1 MTGLLGQI
9 IGGGSLGTGEPDDWT
24 TYLAIRAA
32 WLSFVGGC
40 TQGEIAARLEVSPA
54 KVHRLIAYAQRA
66 GHVRFH
72 IEGRPLECLE
82 YEEAFSRRFGL
93 NNCIVA
99 PDLGA
104 GANDEAAAI
113 RSVGAAAGNLLAQIL
128 TGSGIAQVGVGMG
141 RTLKAAVA
149 AMPRISREDLSI
161 VSISGSLTSRLSANP
176 YDVVQLLAERSGGEG
191 YYLPVPYLATTVAE
205 KEMFLSQPSVQ
216 ELLARARRSDTFVV
230 GIGSIGDDGHL
241 RRMNLI
247 SPHQQDALREVG
259 AVGDLMGRFIDIDGK
274 AVPASLSEQAVGLG
288 FEDVRGARV
297 LALSGGVSK
306 TAATLSALRT
316 GVITDLVIDEALAK
330 SLAGAIDAKVPQ
342 PA

>member
-1 MTGLLGQI
+1 M
-9 IGGGSLGTGEPDDWT
+9 GEPDDWT

-40 TQGEIAARLEVSPA
+40 TQGEIAARLDVSPA

-82 YEEAFSRRFGL
+82 YEEAFSRSFGL

-99 PDLGA
+99 PDLGG
-104 GANDEAAAI
+104 GANDEQAAI
-113 RSVGAAAGNLLAQIL
+113 RSVGAAAGNLLAQLLSAADIR
-128 TGSGIAQVGVGMG
+128 QVGVGMG

-176 YDVVQLLAERSGGEG
+176 YDVVQLLSERSGGEG
-191 YYLPVPYLATTVAE
+191 YYLPVPYLATTATE
-205 KEMFLSQPSVQ
+205 KDMFLKQPSVQ

-247 SPHQQDALREVG
+247 SREEQSALQKVG
-259 AVGDLMGRFIDIDGK
+259 AVGDLMGRFIDIDGA
-274 AVPASLSEQAVGLG
+274 AVPAALSEQAVGLG

-330 SLAGAIDAKVPQ
+330 SLADAIDAKVPQ